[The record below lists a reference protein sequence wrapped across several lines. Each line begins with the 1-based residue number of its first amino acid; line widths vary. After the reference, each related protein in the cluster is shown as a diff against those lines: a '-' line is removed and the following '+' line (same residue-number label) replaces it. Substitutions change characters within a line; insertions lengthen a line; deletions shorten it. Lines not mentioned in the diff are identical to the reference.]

1 MLARNQGGG
10 ARRYVADGVAVVGA
24 NFDQTLGDMHAVAH
38 GVDSDRKCRPL
49 HHGGKQRRL
58 HAEVRLPLPIDLEKG
73 RTKVLQNPCHA
84 ADFGRQC
91 GATVRPYHDPLLT
104 VRDHRAAVSACRDAG
119 SGR

>member
-1 MLARNQGGG
+1 LLTRNQGGG
-10 ARRYVADGVAVVGA
+10 ARRHVTDGVAVVGA
-24 NFDQTLGDMHAVAH
+24 NFDQAFGDMHAVSH
-38 GVDSDRKCRPL
+38 WVDGDCKRRSL
-49 HHGGKQRRL
+49 HHGGKQWRL

>member
-1 MLARNQGGG
+1 LAWNQGGG
-10 ARRYVADGVAVVGA
+10 ARRHVADGVAVIGA
-24 NFDQTLGDMHAVAH
+24 NFDQTFCDMHAVAH
-38 GVDSDRKCRPL
+38 GVDGDCECRPL

-73 RTKVLQNPCHA
+73 RAEVLQDPRHA
-84 ADFGRQC
+84 SDFWRER

-104 VRDHRAAVSACRDAG
+104 VRDHRTAVSACRDAG